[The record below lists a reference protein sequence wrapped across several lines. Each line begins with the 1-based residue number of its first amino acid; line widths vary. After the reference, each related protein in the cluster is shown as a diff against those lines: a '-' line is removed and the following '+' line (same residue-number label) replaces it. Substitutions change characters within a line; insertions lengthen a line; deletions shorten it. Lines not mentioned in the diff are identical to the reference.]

1 VAEDK
6 MTVTEEINTSERR
19 PAGAGPGERLQ
30 AARIQQGLS
39 LEDVASRMHLSINI
53 LEAIE
58 ENDFEEI
65 TAPIFVKGY
74 LRAYARIVA
83 LDEDEMITLY
93 SDFYSEEDPPITST
107 SNMVP
112 ELTVTDARIKWTTY
126 LVIIVLGALLAAW
139 WWNKEQNQ
147 EAPISLDAQA
157 PVGEGPEAAQDDVA
171 SSEIAAVSESAI
183 ESSSE
188 AEPMPVTEPEIEAE
202 TPVVEPTEAEAEADP
217 VAEAEPEPAE
227 TIEVESAP
235 EAAVTGDSDAD
246 SDETVAASEAEPSSE
261 TELESEP
268 ETLAQVESPAQLQVV
283 QGGEGLRLT
292 RLAPSG
298 SDKLVIVVHADTWA
312 DIKDGADN
320 QMVYDLLRA
329 NQTMEVTGEA
339 PFVVFLGNGHG
350 VEITFNGESVEV
362 LSRVRNDN
370 TVRLKV
376 GG

>member
-1 VAEDK
+1 MAEDK
-6 MTVTEEINTSERR
+6 MTVTDEINTSERR
-19 PAGAGPGERLQ
+19 PAGVGPGERLQ

-39 LEDVASRMHLSINI
+39 LEDVANRMHLSINI

-74 LRAYARIVA
+74 LRAYARIVS
-83 LDEDEMITLY
+83 LDEDEVITLY
-93 SDFYSEEDPPITST
+93 SDFYSEEDPPISST

-147 EAPISLDAQA
+147 ESPISLDAQA
-157 PVGEGPEAAQDDVA
+157 PVGEVAEAGQDDA
-171 SSEIAAVSESAI
+171 AGSEIAAVSESAVEPSR
-183 ESSSE
+183 ES
-188 AEPMPVTEPEIEAE
+188 EPMPVTEPEPEIEAG
-202 TPVVEPTEAEAEADP
+202 TPVVEPPETDP
-217 VAEAEPEPAE
+217 VVEAEP
-227 TIEVESAP
+227 V
-235 EAAVTGDSDAD
+235 
-246 SDETVAASEAEPSSE
+246 ETVAAEAAPELAVVEEPDADSAEPVA
-261 TELESEP
+261 ESEIGP
-268 ETLAQVESPAQLQVV
+268 EPESQPEPQTAAQAESPPQLQVV
-283 QGGEGLRLT
+283 QGAEGLRLT

-298 SDKLVIVVHADTWA
+298 SDKLVIIVNSDTWA

-329 NQTMEVTGEA
+329 NQIMELTGEA
-339 PFVVFLGNGHG
+339 PFSVFLGNGYG
-350 VEITFNGESVEV
+350 VEITFNGENVEV
-362 LSRVRNDN
+362 SSRVRSNN
-370 TVRLKV
+370 TVRLQI